1 MITKETS
8 EIAGI
13 DFESGASILID
24 KPAGIT
30 SFNVVYKIRKAIK
43 VKKVGHAGTLDP
55 LASGLLII
63 CTGGMT
69 KQISRFQEMPK
80 TYEGIIILG
89 KESPS
94 MDLET
99 EPVYNDSW
107 KMITPEQIIDAA
119 ESFTGN
125 IMQMPPMFS
134 AVKAGGKSL
143 YKYARKGKTIE
154 REARKVTIYDFKLN
168 NIKLPEIHFEITCS
182 KGTYIRVIAHDL
194 GKKLGCGGL
203 LGMLRRTHI
212 GNYSISESLT
222 PDEFISKFNIGR
234 SA

>member
-1 MITKETS
+1 MITKETAD
-8 EIAGI
+8 IAGI

-24 KPAGIT
+24 KPRGIT

-55 LASGLLII
+55 LASGLLIV
-63 CTGGMT
+63 CTGRMT
-69 KQISRFQEMPK
+69 KQISQFQDMPK

-99 EPVYNDSW
+99 EPIYNDSW
-107 KMITPEQIIDAA
+107 KMIAPGQIIQAA
-119 ESFTGN
+119 ESFKGK
-125 IMQMPPMFS
+125 IMQVPPMFS
-134 AVKAGGKSL
+134 ALKAGGKSL
-143 YKYARKGKTIE
+143 YKFARKGRIIE
-154 REARKVTIYDFKLN
+154 RAAREVTVFDFKLN
-168 NIKLPEIHFEITCS
+168 KISPPEIHFVITCS

-203 LGMLRRTHI
+203 LGTLRRTQI
-212 GNYSISESLT
+212 GSYSVANALS
-222 PDEFISKFNIGR
+222 PDEFKLKF
-234 SA
+234 SSS